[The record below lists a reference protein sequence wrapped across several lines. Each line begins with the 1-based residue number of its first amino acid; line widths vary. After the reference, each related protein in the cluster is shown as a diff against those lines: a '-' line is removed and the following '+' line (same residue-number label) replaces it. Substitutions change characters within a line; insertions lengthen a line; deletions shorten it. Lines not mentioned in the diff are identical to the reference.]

1 MGMSGRG
8 TSGGSSREQQQQ
20 QYLGGGRRY
29 SGGLGGEGGVTSNGL
44 VVIDEHASLRTSSPL
59 KQKTSYDPASP
70 MKNAA
75 ARSSQGQPSYAAV
88 TKGRPAMQQKE
99 DQSTVPKNWSC
110 GDLLGQGAF
119 GSVYLGMDNDSGT
132 LMAVKQVSLGHGA
145 ASAAKLA
152 EHVKLLEAEVR
163 LLKQLDHPNIVRYIG
178 TEKTSKV
185 LNIFLEYVPGGSI
198 ASLLANFGPF
208 QESVVK
214 LYTKQI
220 LMGLEYLH
228 KNSIMHRD
236 IKGANIL
243 VDNTGLVKLADF
255 GASKKIEELV
265 TVGSGAN
272 SVKGTPYWMAPEV
285 ITQSGHGREADIWSV
300 ACTVIEMATGRP
312 PWSHCGSQVSAM
324 FHIAK
329 SKGPPLIPNELSEDC
344 RDFLYLC
351 FNRNWRER
359 PSATALLNHPFLAGV
374 KCPTAVVQQPHVT
387 TVSQRQSPNRPT
399 LVHSSKV
406 IVEGTATSPDP
417 REKAEPNQPNVA
429 DTGRRTGARRQLQL
443 DSIAPRPSKQQMQSS
458 SPSKRTQAMRA
469 SAPVFSMAAIDRSMA
484 ARPMTS
490 RPEQSPIAEKNEEE
504 QVKVP
509 VTIQEQSRN
518 SKDQGE
524 SSNQPSTAG
533 GTSTSGGSYGSFNPV
548 QEPEGPHQKA
558 KDAIDSLKASMMMQS
573 KGNNTSS
580 WSEYTSSK
588 SGDSRVM
595 QAATSISSG
604 SSGAPNVGTSHSK
617 GTISSS
623 CPSGSSNRSNGPI
636 VYTVAADI
644 SNGSS
649 IPGLPWDVNQSWTS
663 GSSKHTVSS
672 SGQQSSATTSSGRGA
687 KSSDCTDCARLQTI
701 PSGILG
707 SLSSLKRTDT
717 SNGGTAPATTSTESL
732 ERHVSHEI
740 SCSSGSSQ
748 ASQENCKDD
757 AEIRKSSSFTGYPS
771 LLKRDHSLPRMG
783 VKEFHTPRKT
793 YSRSTAST
801 PGQTPSRI
809 PRAPLPDR
817 SPRALDGR
825 SSSGAIASHMT
836 PRRSLPSTPSRNVKA
851 SPSVIRHSTSSEN
864 AVGSYEQQH
873 LRQLERKR
881 SGSTPAR
888 SMGPPPPVM
897 AGARGGPKHGATP
910 SGSRS
915 ISQSMY
921 L

>member
-1 MGMSGRG
+1 MGMNGRG
-8 TSGGSSREQQQQ
+8 ASGGSSREQQQQ
-20 QYLGGGRRY
+20 QYLGSGRKY
-29 SGGLGGEGGVTSNGL
+29 SGGFGGEVVEASNGL
-44 VVIDEHASLRTSSPL
+44 VAIDEHASLRTSSPL
-59 KQKTSYDPASP
+59 KQKSPYDPASP

-75 ARSSQGQPSYAAV
+75 VRSSQGQPSYAAV
-88 TKGRPAMQQKE
+88 TKGQPAMQQKE
-99 DQSTVPKNWSC
+99 GQSIVPKNWSC

-208 QESVVK
+208 KESVVK

-220 LMGLEYLH
+220 LVGLEYLH

-285 ITQSGHGREADIWSV
+285 ITQSGHGRQADIWSV
-300 ACTVIEMATGRP
+300 ACTVIEMATGKP

-329 SKGPPLIPNELSEDC
+329 SKGPPLIPSELSEDC

-359 PSATALLNHPFLAGV
+359 PSATTLLNHPFLAGV
-374 KCPTAVVQQPHVT
+374 KCPTAIVQQPHVT
-387 TVSQRQSPNRPT
+387 TISRRQSPNRST
-399 LVHSSKV
+399 HVQSSKV

-417 REKAEPNQPNVA
+417 REKAEPNQLNLA

-443 DSIAPRPSKQQMQSS
+443 DSIAPRPSKQQTQSS
-458 SPSKRTQAMRA
+458 SPTKRTQAMRA
-469 SAPVFSMAAIDRSMA
+469 SAPVFSVAAVERSMA

-490 RPEQSPIAEKNEEE
+490 RPEQPPVAGTKEEE
-504 QVKVP
+504 EEEKVP
-509 VTIQEQSRN
+509 VTLQNQSIN
-518 SKDQGE
+518 SKDQGG
-524 SSNQPSTAG
+524 SSDQPSTAG

-558 KDAIDSLKASMMMQS
+558 KDAIDSLKASMMMQN
-573 KGNNTSS
+573 KANNTSS
-580 WSEYTSSK
+580 WSEYTASK

-595 QAATSISSG
+595 QATSISSG
-604 SSGAPNVGTSHSK
+604 SSGAQDVGASHSK

-623 CPSGSSNRSNGPI
+623 CPSGSTNRSNGPI

-649 IPGLPWDVNQSWTS
+649 IAGLPWDVNQSWTS
-663 GSSKHTVSS
+663 GSSKHTMSS
-672 SGQQSSATTSSGRGA
+672 SGQQSSVTTSSGRGA
-687 KSSDCTDCARLQTI
+687 KSSDLNDDTRLQTI
-701 PSGILG
+701 PSGSLG
-707 SLSSLKRTDT
+707 SLSSLKRADI
-717 SNGGTAPATTSTESL
+717 SNGTTATTSTESL

-740 SCSSGSSQ
+740 SWSSGSSQ
-748 ASQENCKDD
+748 ESQENSKD
-757 AEIRKSSSFTGYPS
+757 EIRKSSSFTGYPS
-771 LLKRDHSLPRMG
+771 VLKRDHSLPRMG

-793 YSRSTAST
+793 YSRSAAST

-809 PRAPLPDR
+809 PRPPLTDR

-836 PRRSLPSTPSRNVKA
+836 PRRSLPSTPSRNIRA
-851 SPSVIRHSTSSEN
+851 SPSVLRHSTANEN
-864 AVGSYEQQH
+864 AVGAYEQQH

-897 AGARGGPKHGATP
+897 AAARGGPKHGATS

-915 ISQSMY
+915 VSQSMY